1 VIVRNETFQDG
12 VCVYA
17 EVIDLDGGTLTV
29 EERGVVVSSRP
40 LTPDEVAA
48 YTPQPDARESALA
61 KLQALGLTEA
71 EALALVGGT
80 P

>member
-1 VIVRNETFQDG
+1 MRNETFLNG

-17 EVIDLDGGTLTV
+17 EVIDVDGGKLSV

-40 LTPDEVAA
+40 LTSDEVAA
-48 YTPQPDARESALA
+48 YSPQPDARESALA

>member
-1 VIVRNETFQDG
+1 MRNETFLNG

-17 EVIDLDGGTLTV
+17 EVIDFDGGTLTV
-29 EERGVVVSSRP
+29 EEHGVTVSSRP

-48 YTPQPDARESALA
+48 YSPQPDARESALG

-71 EALALVGGT
+71 EALALVGGA

>member
-1 VIVRNETFQDG
+1 MIRNETFLNG
-12 VCVYA
+12 ACIHA
-17 EVIDLDGGTLTV
+17 EVIDLDGGTLSV

-40 LTPDEVAA
+40 LTADEVAA
-48 YTPQPDARESALA
+48 YTPQTDLRESALA